1 MAASSASSAV
11 AQTAIQRFI
20 NSPAGPKTIHFWA
33 PLTKWG
39 LVIATLGDLERPV
52 EKLSLKQNASLVVTG
67 LLWSRYAMVIIP
79 KNWSL
84 FAVNAFVAG
93 TAMVQTS
100 RIVMYQQSDAYKQE
114 QAKQV
119 ASA

>member
-1 MAASSASSAV
+1 MAASSAV
-11 AQTAIQRFI
+11 AQTAMQRFI

-33 PLTKWG
+33 PLAKWG
-39 LVIATLGDLERPV
+39 LVIATIGDLERPV
-52 EKLSLKQNASLVVTG
+52 EKLSLKQNASLMVTG

-93 TAMVQTS
+93 TAMVQTG
-100 RIVMYQQSDAYKQE
+100 RILQYQQTDAYKQQE
-114 QAKQV
+114 KQAV
-119 ASA
+119 AA